1 MQMDKRERINGFVRE
16 LWLWYALHKRSLPW
30 RDLQDV
36 EPNQRAYS
44 VAVSEFMLQQT
55 QVSRVVPAFR
65 SFLGR
70 FPTIES
76 LARAQNA
83 DVIRAWQGMGYNMR
97 SLRLRD
103 VARVVVEE
111 HGGRFP
117 QEMRDLLAMKGI
129 GAYTAAAIRNFAFD
143 LPTPCLDTNIRRIL
157 HRTFVGPERADGTWK
172 QHDRYLLQ
180 LAAEV
185 LDAALKIKISNF
197 EMRICTAQWHAALM
211 DFGSLVCTK
220 HAPRWDVCP
229 LTAQGLCRA
238 SYKVPQRRARIRRTE
253 PGRLVGSQFI
263 PNRIF
268 RGRVVEELRGAP
280 GGLTLEEIGN
290 RICIDWQQEDH
301 RIWLQDILHGLVRDA
316 LLRERRSQSVYTL
329 S

>member
-1 MQMDKRERINGFVRE
+1 MDRRNRISGFVRE
-16 LWLWYALHKRSLPW
+16 LWLWYAVHKRSLPW
-30 RDLQDV
+30 RDLQATDG
-36 EPNQRAYS
+36 NQRAYC

-55 QVSRVVPAFR
+55 QVRRVIPAFR
-65 SFLGR
+65 SFLER

-76 LARAQNA
+76 LACAQNA

-111 HGGRFP
+111 HGGHFP
-117 QEMRDLLAMKGI
+117 QEMRELLVMKGI

-157 HRTFVGPERADGTWK
+157 HRTFVGPERADGTWRK
-172 QHDRYLLQ
+172 NDAYLLR
-180 LAAEV
+180 LAEEV
-185 LDAALKIKISNF
+185 LEAALQFRNANF
-197 EMRICTAQWHAALM
+197 EIRICTAQWHAALM

-238 SYKVPQRRARIRRTE
+238 SYKVPQRRARIRRAE

-268 RGRVVEELRGAP
+268 RGRVVEELRDAP
-280 GGLTLEEIGN
+280 GGLTLEEIGS

-301 RIWLQDILHGLVRDA
+301 RLWLRSILRGLVRDA
-316 LLRERRSQSVYTL
+316 LLRERRAQSVYTL